1 MEQTKASM
9 GRKTVSFLT
18 IVTIAGTMYTLYG
31 VQSTFYV
38 QFQELLGFSHTQLG
52 ILTSV
57 AGWVTQFGF
66 LISIFLT
73 DRFSKRRMMTFAMAL
88 NGLAG
93 FALST
98 FPPFGVMLV
107 IFGVFAVCVDMLC
120 WPNVLKAIRLLGD
133 SGAQGRLFGGLE
145 MGRGVLEMIVNFA
158 ALGIMGLLGNGLFGL
173 KGAIW
178 FYSGCSFVLALLAW
192 LFIEDDEIAKVKAS
206 AAEKNKQAFEGIKT
220 VLKNKDI
227 WLVAFNVFL
236 IYCVFCGMS
245 YFAPFLNNV
254 YALPAAFASAYYI
267 INSMGLKLL
276 GGPIAG
282 FCADKLTHSAVKFIR
297 IALGVV
303 AVTLTIFVLF
313 PHESGKVSIYV
324 AMLWILV
331 VNSAIF
337 CSRAI
342 YFAPM
347 DEIQVPREYTGS
359 AMALGS
365 MIGYLPGAFMKL
377 IYGWILDAYAGLS
390 GYRIVFIIMVVF
402 AVLGMVSS
410 TFVVKAI
417 NRQKEAGA

>member
-133 SGAQGRLFGGLE
+133 SGAQGRLF
-145 MGRGVLEMIVNFA
+145 
-158 ALGIMGLLGNGLFGL
+158 
-173 KGAIW
+173 
-178 FYSGCSFVLALLAW
+178 
-192 LFIEDDEIAKVKAS
+192 
-206 AAEKNKQAFEGIKT
+206 
-220 VLKNKDI
+220 
-227 WLVAFNVFL
+227 
-236 IYCVFCGMS
+236 
-245 YFAPFLNNV
+245 
-254 YALPAAFASAYYI
+254 
-267 INSMGLKLL
+267 